1 MFEPYYP
8 YYEDNLK
15 PGKQYLCCMKMI
27 YCPSLTK
34 SDSTKEVQFLDIY
47 VRCYIAKI
55 NYDTYMTTFC
65 ERPLGFSKKSY
76 VRIFNKK
83 SLPPLYKLPFLWT
96 LTNYIITFK
105 KDGGIDFIKNSEGK
119 ALGIVD
125 IFNDKDCID
134 RLTYID
140 LCKDNHCEANIM

>member
-15 PGKQYLCCMKMI
+15 QGKQNLCCMKMI

-65 ERPLGFSKKSY
+65 ERPFSFSKKFY

-83 SLPPLYKLPFLWT
+83 SLPPLYKLPFLWA
-96 LTNYIITFK
+96 LTNYVITFK
-105 KDGGIDFIKNSEGK
+105 KDGGVDFIKNSEGK
-119 ALGIVD
+119 TLGVAD

-134 RLTYID
+134 RLTYIN
-140 LCKDNHCEANIM
+140 LCKDIHCEAI

>member
-15 PGKQYLCCMKMI
+15 LGKQYLCCMKMI

-34 SDSTKEVQFLDIY
+34 LDFTKGVQFLDIY

-65 ERPLGFSKKSY
+65 ERSIGFSKKFY
-76 VRIFNKK
+76 VRIFNRKQI
-83 SLPPLYKLPFLWT
+83 PPLYNLPFLWA
-96 LTNYIITFK
+96 LTNYIITFE
-105 KDGGIDFIKNSEGK
+105 KDDRVNFIKNSEGK
-119 ALGIVD
+119 ALGVAD

-134 RLTYID
+134 RLAYIE
-140 LCKDNHCEANIM
+140 LCKDIHCEAI